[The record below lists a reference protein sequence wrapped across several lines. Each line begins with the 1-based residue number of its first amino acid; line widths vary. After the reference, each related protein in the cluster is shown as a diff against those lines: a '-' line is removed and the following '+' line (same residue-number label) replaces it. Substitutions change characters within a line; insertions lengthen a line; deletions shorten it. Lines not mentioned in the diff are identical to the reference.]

1 MALANIS
8 LTTIVATTATF
19 AWFVNNKVVSASGIE
34 MSISADTGV
43 DLRYEVIK
51 YDDDI
56 KEGISFQGNAEN
68 FSLPKYDRYI
78 SYNHKYENAIL
89 RADVGFNAF
98 DKTKELTIDI
108 TCSQPLFDVGSETNV
123 APKTS
128 NVIQFKTS
136 VISYTT
142 DELVNNKY
150 KLNQY
155 IEDETGEDGFLTDAA
170 LSYET
175 ARTYFATQPIATS
188 FVSAFNNT
196 GSKYHYTVTCI
207 PYIPNDTML
216 ADVHIESAVIYIECS
231 YNEEAVEYYI
241 NNHNENNSTDFD
253 GDITS
258 IKFGVTNHVN
268 GGYERVTDLS
278 TTLTSGGDYLA
289 VKNDGDEKIHKD
301 YALDGSLDAANIGG
315 KANFNQV
322 DIKNDA
328 ISANSVIKQRDLNI
342 TNNSGSYY
350 VRSQGANYLTKN
362 SSNDQIASSSSGVSH
377 SISNNELV
385 LTDASTNALAY
396 NNSGGDNRFGYLASG
411 TDKESIEYFKYNG
424 TYIAPV
430 LTSITV
436 TPNKTTY
443 SVGDSFKVSDVTVT
457 ATYSNG
463 DTKNVTESCTYQ
475 GYDFSVSG
483 AQTIY
488 VYYSENNVTVST
500 DYQINVTS
508 SPVVTLD
515 KYEMTLVHVEG
526 GKQATIQAT
535 ATNFTSDSLTY
546 TWSID
551 NPSVLNI
558 TPSGSSITIQ
568 TNSYGTATLTC
579 TVEDNDGHTAYNSC
593 KVYVITT
600 STIWRLVT
608 DASSLSV
615 GDTVVIAAAGYDYA
629 IGAQTSNN
637 RSQATVAKNDV
648 DKTLSFDNNAGVVS
662 FTIAK
667 GNINN
672 TYAFQTE
679 GGNYLYAASSSKNY
693 LREQESLDD
702 NGSWKIEISN
712 NGVASIVAQGT
723 YTNDTIRYNSNSSLF
738 SCYDSGQKD
747 VAIYRLESGNAL
759 KSLSVSVDVATPYP
773 LEQYDGRKF
782 DCPLGVTFSATYA
795 DGTTEEIPSS
805 KIVFNGGAALKF
817 GDTMITASYT
827 ENGVTKSTI
836 IDVNVH
842 RIELQSIAITS
853 NAKTN
858 NYLSGSYFQPAGLK
872 VTATYNYGNEDIT
885 NDKNLVWNGGN
896 ALTAGQTSVTATF
909 TYNNGV
915 SDTVKEVT
923 YNGITVVKKILTS
936 ISVADG
942 YNTSFAVGDK
952 FSFSSTVTA
961 HFNENSAVTSSSPL
975 TSDEYTIKVGSND
988 VGVVMPT
995 FTESDIGKLTVTISY
1010 TFEGVTKT
1018 FSYEITVSKDKDLVF
1033 TRCSGAITEGRY
1045 VIVSKTSNNA
1055 ITSTLSNNAYTSS
1068 SVTVTDSKITN
1079 PDNTIIWD
1087 ILSNG
1092 DGTYSIKS
1100 ISTNNYIGRKSSSDT
1115 DLLSSTTVDNK
1126 NGIYKFSFTDV
1137 SNGVGVYKINVSGEN
1152 REILYRNLSWKYY
1165 ATSNANGTSYER
1177 PTLYKLGGY
1186 TPTTITNVTLNK
1198 DSSTLNS
1205 SAPKTGSNANK
1216 TVQLTA
1222 TVTGTGDVSQ
1232 NVTWT
1237 SSDDAVAT
1245 VSSTGL
1251 VTAVDNVKNNT
1262 TVTITAKSSQDS
1274 TKSATCSITV
1284 NAATTISI
1292 TEKPTQLLEGGA
1304 FGSVTASITAGWD
1317 SSSNTADKITWS
1329 SSNESALVVTGSSG
1343 NNLIGE
1349 LLTGDV
1355 AKDTPVTITATLP
1368 NGNSVSCDILVKKS
1382 APSTIAFNDSS
1393 TSSLTSGGEGTL
1405 SVTIT
1410 QGTDFDSQS
1419 VTWTSSNNSAIKI
1432 SNGTKTGATITAGTV
1447 NSITSVTITA
1457 TLTNGNSATWEVTV
1471 TPATSTVTKT
1481 LTFTSGS
1488 TSSDASSALNKAD
1501 ALSNITDDNAI
1512 IQSISSISNVYLGK
1526 SGYGFRFGSKKNI
1539 GSMTMTI
1546 VSSNIKSMTITT
1558 AQYSS
1563 DTGKITVTFSDG
1575 TKTET
1580 ANITPSDG
1588 TITYTLKTLNTVS
1601 SITIATTA
1609 KRAYVISMSFVIVQ

>member
-108 TCSQPLFDVGSETNV
+108 TCSQPLFDAGSTTNV

-142 DELVNNKY
+142 DQLTNNKY

-216 ADVHIESAVIYIECS
+216 ADVHIQSAVIYIECS

-278 TTLTSGGDYLA
+278 TTLTSGGEYLA

-350 VRSQGANYLTKN
+350 VRSQGANYLTKD
-362 SSNDQIASSSSGVSH
+362 SSSTQIASSSNGVSH

-385 LTDASTNALAY
+385 LADSNTYALAY
-396 NNSGGDNRFGYLASG
+396 RNSRGDDRFGYIASG
-411 TDKESIEYFKYNG
+411 TNKQSIEYFKYNG
-424 TYIAPV
+424 SYEAPV
-430 LTSITV
+430 LSSITA
-436 TPNKTTY
+436 TPNKTLY

-515 KYEMTLVHVEG
+515 KYELTLLHVNG
-526 GKQATIQAT
+526 GQQATIQAT

-568 TNSYGTATLTC
+568 TNAYGTATLTC

-629 IGAQTSNN
+629 IGAQGNNN

-679 GGNYLYAASSSKNY
+679 GGNYLYAAGSSKNNY
-693 LREQESLDD
+693 LREQKSLDD
-702 NGSWKIEISN
+702 NGSWKIEISS

-723 YTNDTIRYNSNSSLF
+723 YTNNIIRYNSTSSLF

-747 VAIYRLESGNAL
+747 VAIYRLEAGNAL
-759 KSLSVSVDVATPYP
+759 KSLSVSVDVAVPYP
-773 LEQYDGRKF
+773 LKQYDGRKF
-782 DCPLGVTFSATYA
+782 DCPSGVTFNATYA
-795 DGTTEEIPSS
+795 DGSTKEIPSS
-805 KIVFNGGAALKF
+805 NIVFNGGAALKF

-842 RIELQSIAITS
+842 RIELQSIAITGK
-853 NAKTN
+853 ATTKD
-858 NYLSGSYFQPAGLK
+858 YLSGSNFQPAGLT
-872 VTATYNYGNEDIT
+872 VTATFNYGNETIT
-885 NDKNLVWNGGN
+885 NDPNLVWNGGN
-896 ALTAGQTSVTATF
+896 ALATGQTSVTASF
-909 TYNNGV
+909 TYNNGE
-915 SDTVKEVT
+915 SDTVKEAT

-936 ISVADG
+936 ISVAKG
-942 YNTSFAVGDK
+942 YKETYAVGET

-961 HFNENSAVTSSSPL
+961 HFNEGSAVTSNSTL
-975 TSDEYTIKVGSND
+975 TSDEYTIKVGSNA
-988 VGVVMPT
+988 VGAVPT
-995 FTESDIGKLTVTISY
+995 FAKSDIGTITVTISY
-1010 TFEGVTKT
+1010 TFDGETKT
-1018 FSYEITVSKDKDLVF
+1018 FAYDITVTDSLVF
-1033 TRCSGAITEGRY
+1033 SKYDGAITEGKY
-1045 VIVSKTSNNA
+1045 ILAYTNGSNNTFIMSSFA
-1055 ITSTLSNNAYTSS
+1055 SSYYNKVDSNPINGQYINPDSKNVWIVEKDDTGYLLKNEETGQYVLSKNTNDAGQGSKSADAYLNFFYNSSAKTYSIQSNAYTSRYLQYNAS
-1068 SVTVTDSKITN
+1068 SPRWAFYK
-1079 PDNTIIWD
+1079 
-1087 ILSNG
+1087 
-1092 DGTYSIKS
+1092 GTEQ
-1100 ISTNNYIGRKSSSDT
+1100 N
-1115 DLLSSTTVDNK
+1115 
-1126 NGIYKFSFTDV
+1126 
-1137 SNGVGVYKINVSGEN
+1137 
-1152 REILYRNLSWKYY
+1152 
-1165 ATSNANGTSYER
+1165 
-1177 PTLYKLGGY
+1177 PTLYKLNY
-1186 TPTTITNVTLNK
+1186 TPASVSDITLDQTSVTLNAPTPK
-1198 DSSTLNS
+1198 NPSGGTVTLI
-1205 SAPKTGSNANK
+1205 P
-1216 TVQLTA
+1216 
-1222 TVTGTGDVSQ
+1222 TVTGTGSISQ
-1232 NVTWT
+1232 DVTW
-1237 SSDDAVAT
+1237 SSSADSIAT
-1245 VSSTGL
+1245 VDQNGL
-1251 VTAVDNVKNNT
+1251 VTAVAPGTAN
-1262 TVTITAKSSQDS
+1262 ITATSKQDG
-1274 TKSATCSITV
+1274 TKSATCQITV
-1284 NAATTISI
+1284 TAATTISLS
-1292 TEKPTQLLEGGA
+1292 TANNELSEGGKT
-1304 FGSVTASITAGWD
+1304 GTVTATINPGWD
-1317 SSSNTADKITWS
+1317 SGTNQAEHIEWSSNSTALTVK
-1329 SSNESALVVTGSSG
+1329 G
-1343 NNLIGE
+1343 NSTNKLQGD
-1349 LLTGDV
+1349 LLTGNVVD
-1355 AKDTPVTITATLP
+1355 DTVVTVTATLP
-1368 NGNSVSCDILVKKS
+1368 NGNSASCQILVKNE
-1382 APSTIAFNDSS
+1382 APSTPSTTEYELSFDSNDGGDSS
-1393 TSSLTSGGEGTL
+1393 KALTANNAKGFL
-1405 SVTIT
+1405 
-1410 QGTDFDSQS
+1410 TD
-1419 VTWTSSNNSAIKI
+1419 N
-1432 SNGTKTGATITAGTV
+1432 
-1447 NSITSVTITA
+1447 
-1457 TLTNGNSATWEVTV
+1457 
-1471 TPATSTVTKT
+1471 
-1481 LTFTSGS
+1481 
-1488 TSSDASSALNKAD
+1488 
-1501 ALSNITDDNAI
+1501 SNII
-1512 IQSISSISNVYLGK
+1512 SSISSISNVFQGK
-1526 SGYGFRFGSKKNI
+1526 TGYGWKFGSSKNSGNVTLAMNNTFASKKLTSVTFITAKYSNDSGTFSVSFKNGNTTIQTKNI
-1539 GSMTMTI
+1539 IASNGETLITLTTTSSVDTI
-1546 VSSNIKSMTITT
+1546 VINCT
-1558 AQYSS
+1558 
-1563 DTGKITVTFSDG
+1563 
-1575 TKTET
+1575 
-1580 ANITPSDG
+1580 N
-1588 TITYTLKTLNTVS
+1588 
-1601 SITIATTA
+1601 
-1609 KRAYVISMSFVIVQ
+1609 RAYLISMKFTLTN

>member
-1 MALANIS
+1 M
-8 LTTIVATTATF
+8 
-19 AWFVNNKVVSASGIE
+19 
-34 MSISADTGV
+34 D
-43 DLRYEVIK
+43 
-51 YDDDI
+51 
-56 KEGISFQGNAEN
+56 
-68 FSLPKYDRYI
+68 
-78 SYNHKYENAIL
+78 KYE
-89 RADVGFNAF
+89 
-98 DKTKELTIDI
+98 LT
-108 TCSQPLFDVGSETNV
+108 L
-123 APKTS
+123 
-128 NVIQFKTS
+128 
-136 VISYTT
+136 
-142 DELVNNKY
+142 L
-150 KLNQY
+150 
-155 IEDETGEDGFLTDAA
+155 
-170 LSYET
+170 
-175 ARTYFATQPIATS
+175 
-188 FVSAFNNT
+188 
-196 GSKYHYTVTCI
+196 
-207 PYIPNDTML
+207 
-216 ADVHIESAVIYIECS
+216 
-231 YNEEAVEYYI
+231 
-241 NNHNENNSTDFD
+241 
-253 GDITS
+253 
-258 IKFGVTNHVN
+258 HVN
-268 GGYERVTDLS
+268 GG
-278 TTLTSGGDYLA
+278 
-289 VKNDGDEKIHKD
+289 
-301 YALDGSLDAANIGG
+301 
-315 KANFNQV
+315 Q
-322 DIKNDA
+322 
-328 ISANSVIKQRDLNI
+328 
-342 TNNSGSYY
+342 
-350 VRSQGANYLTKN
+350 
-362 SSNDQIASSSSGVSH
+362 
-377 SISNNELV
+377 
-385 LTDASTNALAY
+385 
-396 NNSGGDNRFGYLASG
+396 
-411 TDKESIEYFKYNG
+411 
-424 TYIAPV
+424 
-430 LTSITV
+430 
-436 TPNKTTY
+436 
-443 SVGDSFKVSDVTVT
+443 
-457 ATYSNG
+457 
-463 DTKNVTESCTYQ
+463 
-475 GYDFSVSG
+475 
-483 AQTIY
+483 
-488 VYYSENNVTVST
+488 
-500 DYQINVTS
+500 
-508 SPVVTLD
+508 
-515 KYEMTLVHVEG
+515 
-526 GKQATIQAT
+526 QATIQAT

-629 IGAQTSNN
+629 IGAQGNNN

-679 GGNYLYAASSSKNY
+679 GGNYLYAAGSSKNNY
-693 LREQESLDD
+693 LRERGSLDD
-702 NGSWKIEISN
+702 NGSWKIEISS

-782 DCPLGVTFSATYA
+782 DCPSGVTFNATYA

-842 RIELQSIAITS
+842 RIELQSIAITGD
-853 NAKTN
+853 ATTKT
-858 NYLSGSYFQPAGLK
+858 YLSGSKFQPADLT
-872 VTATYNYGNEDIT
+872 VTATFNYGSEDIT
-885 NDKNLVWNGGN
+885 NNENLVWNGGN
-896 ALTAGQTSVTATF
+896 VLTEGQTSVTASF
-909 TYNNGV
+909 TYNNGE
-915 SDTVKEVT
+915 SNTVKEAT
-923 YNGITVVKKILTS
+923 YNGITVVKKTLTS

-961 HFNENSAVTSSSPL
+961 HFNKGSAVASSSTL
-975 TSDEYTIKVGSND
+975 TSDEYTIKVGD
-988 VGVVMPT
+988 YGVGVIPT
-995 FTESDIGKLTVTISY
+995 FGESDIGNLTVTISY

-1018 FSYEITVSKDKDLVF
+1018 FPYQITVSKDKDLVF

-1045 VIVSKTSNNA
+1045 VIVSQTSSEA
-1055 ITSTLSNNAYTSS
+1055 IASTFSSKEYPSS

-1198 DSSTLNS
+1198 DSATLNS

-1237 SSDDAVAT
+1237 SSDDTVAT

-1317 SSSNTADKITWS
+1317 SSRNTADKITWS
-1329 SSNESALVVTGSSG
+1329 SSDENVLYVSGSSG

-1355 AKDTPVTITATLP
+1355 NKDTTVTITATLP
-1368 NGNSVSCDILVKKS
+1368 NGNLASCDILVKEKNLS
-1382 APSTIAFNDSS
+1382 LSTIVFDEANSTTQLAPGGNGSVIVNINPGDDYVDSMS
-1393 TSSLTSGGEGTL
+1393 VSFSSSKSSVLTIGDSVKNGTTVTCSISAGTSGT
-1405 SVTIT
+1405 
-1410 QGTDFDSQS
+1410 
-1419 VTWTSSNNSAIKI
+1419 
-1432 SNGTKTGATITAGTV
+1432 ATITARLSNGKSATLTVTVKTLVYTLDATASVKNGNSSYTGSGNVTQQNITWNASGNLTTSPWRFGGKSIPDGADRAIYSKTAISAASMIVITGLTKSGGIAV
-1447 NSITSVTITA
+1447 NSITVTVHSTAVGAEKGTNAVATFNLNYVNGDLTITKPESGSWV
-1457 TLTNGNSATWEVTV
+1457 NCFYRIVFNVTV
-1471 TPATSTVTKT
+1471 ST
-1481 LTFTSGS
+1481 GS
-1488 TSSDASSALNKAD
+1488 NNYVSF
-1501 ALSNITDDNAI
+1501 
-1512 IQSISSISNVYLGK
+1512 SSIKFYN
-1526 SGYGFRFGSKKNI
+1526 
-1539 GSMTMTI
+1539 
-1546 VSSNIKSMTITT
+1546 
-1558 AQYSS
+1558 
-1563 DTGKITVTFSDG
+1563 
-1575 TKTET
+1575 
-1580 ANITPSDG
+1580 
-1588 TITYTLKTLNTVS
+1588 
-1601 SITIATTA
+1601 
-1609 KRAYVISMSFVIVQ
+1609 

>member
-1 MALANIS
+1 ML
-8 LTTIVATTATF
+8 
-19 AWFVNNKVVSASGIE
+19 
-34 MSISADTGV
+34 
-43 DLRYEVIK
+43 
-51 YDDDI
+51 
-56 KEGISFQGNAEN
+56 
-68 FSLPKYDRYI
+68 
-78 SYNHKYENAIL
+78 
-89 RADVGFNAF
+89 
-98 DKTKELTIDI
+98 
-108 TCSQPLFDVGSETNV
+108 
-123 APKTS
+123 
-128 NVIQFKTS
+128 
-136 VISYTT
+136 
-142 DELVNNKY
+142 
-150 KLNQY
+150 
-155 IEDETGEDGFLTDAA
+155 DG
-170 LSYET
+170 
-175 ARTYFATQPIATS
+175 
-188 FVSAFNNT
+188 
-196 GSKYHYTVTCI
+196 
-207 PYIPNDTML
+207 
-216 ADVHIESAVIYIECS
+216 VHIQSAVIYIECS

-278 TTLTSGGDYLA
+278 TSLTSGGEYLA

-301 YALDGSLDAANIGG
+301 YALDGSLGEANIGG

-342 TNNSGSYY
+342 TNNSGAYY
-350 VRSQGANYLTKN
+350 VRSQGANYLTKD
-362 SSNDQIASSSSGVSH
+362 SKSAQIASSSSGVSH
-377 SISNNELV
+377 SVSNNELV
-385 LTDASTNALAY
+385 LTDSSTYALAY
-396 NNSGGDNRFGYLASG
+396 RNSRGDDRFGYLASG
-411 TDKESIEYFKYNG
+411 TNKQSIEYFKYNG
-424 TYIAPV
+424 SYVAPV
-430 LTSITV
+430 LTSITA
-436 TPNKTTY
+436 TPNKTLY

-457 ATYSNG
+457 AIYSNG
-463 DTKNVTESCTYQ
+463 QTKNVTESCTYQ

-483 AQTIY
+483 TQTIY
-488 VYYSENNVTVST
+488 VYYSENNITVST

-515 KYEMTLVHVEG
+515 KYELTLLHVNG
-526 GKQATIQAT
+526 GQQATIQAT

-679 GGNYLYAASSSKNY
+679 GGNYLYAAGSSKNNY
-693 LREQESLDD
+693 LRERGSLDD
-702 NGSWKIEISN
+702 NGSWKIEISS

-782 DCPLGVTFSATYA
+782 DCPSGVTFNATYA

-842 RIELQSIAITS
+842 RIELQSIAITGD
-853 NAKTN
+853 ATTKT
-858 NYLSGSYFQPAGLK
+858 YLSGSKFQPADLT
-872 VTATYNYGNEDIT
+872 VTATFNYGSEDIT
-885 NDKNLVWNGGN
+885 NNENLVWNGGN
-896 ALTAGQTSVTATF
+896 VLTEGQTSVTASF
-909 TYNNGV
+909 TYNNGE
-915 SDTVKEVT
+915 SNTVKEAT
-923 YNGITVVKKILTS
+923 YNGITVVKKTLTS

-961 HFNENSAVTSSSPL
+961 HFNKGSAVASSSTL
-975 TSDEYTIKVGSND
+975 TSDEYTIKVGD
-988 VGVVMPT
+988 YGVGVIPT
-995 FTESDIGKLTVTISY
+995 FGESDIGNLTVTISY

-1018 FSYEITVSKDKDLVF
+1018 FPYQITVSKDKDLVF

-1045 VIVSKTSNNA
+1045 VIVSQTSSEA
-1055 ITSTLSNNAYTSS
+1055 IASTFSSKEYPSS

-1198 DSSTLNS
+1198 DSATLNS

-1237 SSDDAVAT
+1237 SSDDTVAT

-1317 SSSNTADKITWS
+1317 SSRNTADKITWS
-1329 SSNESALVVTGSSG
+1329 SSDENVLYVSGSSG

-1355 AKDTPVTITATLP
+1355 NKDTTVTITATLP
-1368 NGNSVSCDILVKKS
+1368 NGNLASCDILVKEKNLS
-1382 APSTIAFNDSS
+1382 LSTIVFDEANSTTQLAPGGNGSVIVNINPGDDYVDSMS
-1393 TSSLTSGGEGTL
+1393 VSFSSSKSSVLTIGDSVKNGTTVTCSISAGTSGT
-1405 SVTIT
+1405 
-1410 QGTDFDSQS
+1410 
-1419 VTWTSSNNSAIKI
+1419 
-1432 SNGTKTGATITAGTV
+1432 ATITARLSNGKSATLTVTVKTLVYTLDATASVKNGNSSYTGSGNVTQQNITWNASGNLTTSPWRFGGKSIPDGADRAIYSKTAISAASMIVITGLTKSGGIAV
-1447 NSITSVTITA
+1447 NSITVTVHSTAVGAEKGTNAVATFNLNYVNGDLTITKPESGSWV
-1457 TLTNGNSATWEVTV
+1457 NCFYRIVFNVTV
-1471 TPATSTVTKT
+1471 ST
-1481 LTFTSGS
+1481 GS
-1488 TSSDASSALNKAD
+1488 NNYVSF
-1501 ALSNITDDNAI
+1501 
-1512 IQSISSISNVYLGK
+1512 SSIKFYN
-1526 SGYGFRFGSKKNI
+1526 
-1539 GSMTMTI
+1539 
-1546 VSSNIKSMTITT
+1546 
-1558 AQYSS
+1558 
-1563 DTGKITVTFSDG
+1563 
-1575 TKTET
+1575 
-1580 ANITPSDG
+1580 
-1588 TITYTLKTLNTVS
+1588 
-1601 SITIATTA
+1601 
-1609 KRAYVISMSFVIVQ
+1609 

>member
-108 TCSQPLFDVGSETNV
+108 TCSQPLFDVGSTTNV

-142 DELVNNKY
+142 DQLTNNKY

-216 ADVHIESAVIYIECS
+216 ADVHIQSAVIYIECS

-278 TTLTSGGDYLA
+278 KTLTDGGEYLA

-301 YALDGSLDAANIGG
+301 YALDGSLDAANIGS

-322 DIKNDA
+322 DIKNNA

-342 TNNSGSYY
+342 TNNNGAYY
-350 VRSQGANYLTKN
+350 VRSQGANYLTKD
-362 SSNDQIASSSSGVSH
+362 SSSTQIASSSNGVSH

-385 LTDASTNALAY
+385 LADSNTYALAY
-396 NNSGGDNRFGYLASG
+396 RNSRGDDRFGYIASG
-411 TDKESIEYFKYNG
+411 TNKQSIEYFKYNG
-424 TYIAPV
+424 SYEAPV
-430 LTSITV
+430 LSSITA
-436 TPNKTTY
+436 TPNKTLY

-515 KYEMTLVHVEG
+515 KYELTLLHVNG

-568 TNSYGTATLTC
+568 TNAYGTATLTC

-629 IGAQTSNN
+629 IGAQGNNN

-679 GGNYLYAASSSKNY
+679 GGNYLYAAGSSKNNY
-693 LREQESLDD
+693 LREQKSLDD
-702 NGSWKIEISN
+702 NGSWKIEISS

-723 YTNDTIRYNSNSSLF
+723 YTNNIIRYNSTSSLF

-747 VAIYRLESGNAL
+747 VAIYRLEAGNAL
-759 KSLSVSVDVATPYP
+759 KSLSVSVDVAVPYP
-773 LEQYDGRKF
+773 LKQYDGRKF
-782 DCPLGVTFSATYA
+782 DCPSGVTFNATYA

-853 NAKTN
+853 NAKTT
-858 NYLSGSYFQPAGLK
+858 NYLSGSYFQPAGLI
-872 VTATYNYGNEDIT
+872 VTATFNYGNETIT
-885 NDKNLVWNGGN
+885 NDPNLVWNGGN
-896 ALTAGQTSVTATF
+896 ALTKGQTSVTASF
-909 TYNNGV
+909 TYNNGE
-915 SDTVKEVT
+915 SDTVKEAT
-923 YNGITVVKKILTS
+923 YNGITVVKKTLTS
-936 ISVADG
+936 IKVAEG
-942 YNTSFAVGDK
+942 YKETYAVGET

-961 HFNENSAVTSSSPL
+961 HFNEGSAVTSNSTL
-975 TSDEYTIKVGSND
+975 TSDEYTIKVGSNV
-988 VGVVMPT
+988 VGAVPPT
-995 FTESDIGKLTVTISY
+995 FAKSDIGTISVTISY
-1010 TFEGVTKT
+1010 TFDGETKT
-1018 FSYEITVSKDKDLVF
+1018 FAYDITVTDSLVF
-1033 TRCSGAITEGRY
+1033 SKYDGAITEGKY
-1045 VIVSKTSNNA
+1045 ILAYTNGSNNTF
-1055 ITSTLSNNAYTSS
+1055 IMSSFDSSYYNKVDSNPINGQYINPDSKNVWIVEKDDTGYLLKNEETGQYVLSKNTNDAGQGSKSADAYLNFFYNSSAKTYSIQSNAYTSRYLQYNAS
-1068 SVTVTDSKITN
+1068 SPRWAFYK
-1079 PDNTIIWD
+1079 
-1087 ILSNG
+1087 
-1092 DGTYSIKS
+1092 GTEQ
-1100 ISTNNYIGRKSSSDT
+1100 N
-1115 DLLSSTTVDNK
+1115 
-1126 NGIYKFSFTDV
+1126 
-1137 SNGVGVYKINVSGEN
+1137 
-1152 REILYRNLSWKYY
+1152 
-1165 ATSNANGTSYER
+1165 
-1177 PTLYKLGGY
+1177 PTLYKLNY
-1186 TPTTITNVTLNK
+1186 TPASVSNVTLDQANVTLNAPTTNNW
-1198 DSSTLNS
+1198 SNGTVTLN
-1205 SAPKTGSNANK
+1205 P
-1216 TVQLTA
+1216 
-1222 TVTGTGDVSQ
+1222 TVTGTGSVSQ
-1232 NVTWT
+1232 DVTW
-1237 SSDDAVAT
+1237 SSSNDSVAT
-1245 VSSTGL
+1245 VNQDGL
-1251 VTAVDNVKNNT
+1251 VTATGVGT
-1262 TVTITAKSSQDS
+1262 ATITATSVQDG
-1274 TKSATCSITV
+1274 TKSATCTITV
-1284 NAATTISI
+1284 DAATTISI
-1292 TEKPTQLLEGGA
+1292 TEKPTQLLEGGE
-1304 FGSVTASITAGWD
+1304 FYSVTASITAGWD

-1329 SSNESALVVTGSSG
+1329 SSNESALVVSGSSG

-1355 AKDTPVTITATLP
+1355 NEDTTVTITATLP

-1419 VTWTSSNNSAIKI
+1419 VTWTSSNNSVIKI

-1471 TPATSTVTKT
+1471 TPAAATEKTVQYTFNSKSWGSTNDGTLNGWTSGKAGNGFSNGGVQVTTKSSGANATSIDSFTNISKIVVTYCTNNKDGVGTIYVKVGNNADKSYSVTAPSSNGTTAKT
-1481 LTFTSGS
+1481 CTFTYSTLESG
-1488 TSSDASSALNKAD
+1488 K
-1501 ALSNITDDNAI
+1501 
-1512 IQSISSISNVYLGK
+1512 V
-1526 SGYGFRFGSKKNI
+1526 
-1539 GSMTMTI
+1539 
-1546 VSSNIKSMTITT
+1546 
-1558 AQYSS
+1558 
-1563 DTGKITVTFSDG
+1563 KITVNCKSNSIYIIG
-1575 TKTET
+1575 I
-1580 ANITPSDG
+1580 A
-1588 TITYTLKTLNTVS
+1588 ITYAS
-1601 SITIATTA
+1601 
-1609 KRAYVISMSFVIVQ
+1609 

>member
-142 DELVNNKY
+142 DQLTNNKY

-216 ADVHIESAVIYIECS
+216 ADVHIQSAVIYIECS

-278 TTLTSGGDYLA
+278 TTLASGGEYLA

-301 YALDGSLDAANIGG
+301 YALDGSLDSANIGG

-322 DIKNDA
+322 DIKNNA

-350 VRSQGANYLTKN
+350 VRSQGANYLTKD
-362 SSNDQIASSSSGVSH
+362 SSSTQIASSSSGVSH

-385 LTDASTNALAY
+385 LTDANTYALAY
-396 NNSGGDNRFGYLASG
+396 RNSRGDNRFGYLASG
-411 TDKESIEYFKYNG
+411 TNKQSIEYFKYNG
-424 TYIAPV
+424 SYVAPV
-430 LTSITV
+430 LSSITA
-436 TPNKTTY
+436 TPNKTLY

-463 DTKNVTESCTYQ
+463 QTKNVTESCTYQ

-515 KYEMTLVHVEG
+515 KYEITLIHGDVAQ
-526 GKQATIQAT
+526 QATIKAT

-558 TPSGSSITIQ
+558 TPNGSSITIQ

-608 DASSLSV
+608 DASSISV

-629 IGAQTSNN
+629 IGAQNSNN

-648 DKTLSFDNNAGVVS
+648 DKTLSFGNDAGVAS
-662 FTIAK
+662 FTIAQ
-667 GNINN
+667 GYIDN
-672 TYAFQTE
+672 TYAFKTA
-679 GGNYLYAASSSKNY
+679 GNKYLYAASSSSNY

-702 NGSWKIEISN
+702 NGSWKITITD
-712 NGVASIVAQGT
+712 GVASIVAQGT
-723 YTNDTIRYNSNSSLF
+723 NANDTIRYNSNSRLF
-738 SCYDSGQKD
+738 SCYYSGQKD

-759 KSLSVSVDVATPYP
+759 KALSVSVDEATAYP

-782 DCPLGVTFSATYA
+782 VCPGGVTFSATYA
-795 DGTTEEIPSS
+795 DGSTKEIPSS
-805 KIVFNGGAALKF
+805 NIVFNGGAALKF

-842 RIELQSIAITS
+842 RIELQSIAITGK
-853 NAKTN
+853 ATTKD
-858 NYLSGSYFQPAGLK
+858 YLSGSNFQPAGLT
-872 VTATYNYGNEDIT
+872 VTATFNYGNETIT
-885 NDKNLVWNGGN
+885 NDPNLVWNGGN
-896 ALTAGQTSVTATF
+896 ALATGQTSVTASF
-909 TYNNGV
+909 TYNNGE
-915 SDTVKEVT
+915 SDTVKEAT

-936 ISVADG
+936 ISVAKG
-942 YNTSFAVGDK
+942 YKETYAVGET

-961 HFNENSAVTSSSPL
+961 HFNKGSAVASSSTL
-975 TSDEYTIKVGSND
+975 TSDEYTIKVGSNA
-988 VGVVMPT
+988 VGAVPT
-995 FTESDIGKLTVTISY
+995 FAKSDIGTIKVTISY
-1010 TFEGVTKT
+1010 TFDGETKT
-1018 FSYEITVSKDKDLVF
+1018 FAYDITVTDSLVF
-1033 TRCSGAITEGRY
+1033 SKYNGAITEGKY
-1045 VIVSKTSNNA
+1045 I
-1055 ITSTLSNNAYTSS
+1055 LAYTNGSNKTFIMSS
-1068 SVTVTDSKITN
+1068 FNSSYYNKVDSNPINDQYIN
-1079 PDNTIIWD
+1079 PDSINVWIVEKDDKGYLLKNEETGQYV
-1087 ILSNG
+1087 LSRNSNG
-1092 DGTYSIKS
+1092 AGQGSKSDDAYLNFYYNNTAQTYSIKS
-1100 ISTNNYIGRKSSSDT
+1100 NSYNKRYLQYNASDPRWAF
-1115 DLLSSTTVDNK
+1115 
-1126 NGIYKFSFTDV
+1126 Y
-1137 SNGVGVYKINVSGEN
+1137 EN
-1152 REILYRNLSWKYY
+1152 TQQN
-1165 ATSNANGTSYER
+1165 
-1177 PTLYKLGGY
+1177 PTLYKLNY
-1186 TPTTITNVTLNK
+1186 TPASVSNVTL
-1198 DSSTLNS
+1198 DQTSVTLN
-1205 SAPKTGSNANK
+1205 APTTNNWSNG
-1216 TVQLTA
+1216 TVTLNP
-1222 TVTGTGDVSQ
+1222 TVTGTGSISQ
-1232 NVTWT
+1232 DVTW
-1237 SSDDAVAT
+1237 SSSNSSVAT
-1245 VSSTGL
+1245 VNQDGL
-1251 VTAVDNVKNNT
+1251 VTATGVGT
-1262 TVTITAKSSQDS
+1262 ATITATSVQDG
-1274 TKSATCSITV
+1274 TKSATCTITV
-1284 NAATTISI
+1284 DAATTISI
-1292 TEKPTQLLEGGA
+1292 TANPTELLGG
-1304 FGSVTASITAGWD
+1304 GKTGTITASITAGWD
-1317 SSSNTADKITWS
+1317 SSTNTANSIEWS
-1329 SSNESALVVTGSSG
+1329 SSNENALIVVGKTG

-1349 LLTGDV
+1349 LLTDDV
-1355 AKDTPVTITATLP
+1355 VKDTPVTITAELP
-1368 NGNSVSCDILVKKS
+1368 NGNSASCEITVK
-1382 APSTIAFNDSS
+1382 AQSTP
-1393 TSSLTSGGEGTL
+1393 TEPVYTL
-1405 SVTIT
+1405 DATVK
-1410 QGTDFDSQS
+1410 GK
-1419 VTWTSSNNSAIKI
+1419 NNSYAGSEDIKQVGITWNVNANVATSPWRFGGKSISGVDRTIYSKTAISAASMIVITGLTK
-1432 SNGTKTGATITAGTV
+1432 SNGIVV
-1447 NSITSVTITA
+1447 NSIIVTVHSTASNAANGANAVATFNLKYVNGDLTITKP
-1457 TLTNGNSATWEVTV
+1457 E
-1471 TPATSTVTKT
+1471 
-1481 LTFTSGS
+1481 SGS
-1488 TSSDASSALNKAD
+1488 WVNCFYR
-1501 ALSNITDDNAI
+1501 IVF
-1512 IQSISSISNVYLGK
+1512 NV
-1526 SGYGFRFGSKKNI
+1526 
-1539 GSMTMTI
+1539 
-1546 VSSNIKSMTITT
+1546 
-1558 AQYSS
+1558 
-1563 DTGKITVTFSDG
+1563 
-1575 TKTET
+1575 
-1580 ANITPSDG
+1580 
-1588 TITYTLKTLNTVS
+1588 TVS
-1601 SITIATTA
+1601 SGSNN
-1609 KRAYVISMSFVIVQ
+1609 YISFNSIEFYN

>member
-1 MALANIS
+1 MNRLQKKIITIAMALANIS

-142 DELVNNKY
+142 DQLENNKY

-216 ADVHIESAVIYIECS
+216 AGVHIQSAVIYIECS

-278 TTLTSGGDYLA
+278 TTLASGGEYLA

-342 TNNSGSYY
+342 TNNNGAYY
-350 VRSQGANYLTKN
+350 VRSQGANYLTKD
-362 SSNDQIASSSSGVSH
+362 SSSTQIASSSSGVSH

-385 LTDASTNALAY
+385 LTDANTNALAY
-396 NNSGGDNRFGYLASG
+396 NNSRGDNRFGYLASE

-424 TYIAPV
+424 NYVAPV

-436 TPNKTTY
+436 TPKKTTY

-483 AQTIY
+483 TQTIY

-515 KYEMTLVHVEG
+515 KYEMTLVHVNG
-526 GKQATIQAT
+526 GKQATIVAD
-535 ATNFTSDSLTY
+535 AKNFTSDSLEY
-546 TWSID
+546 KWSID
-551 NPSVLNI
+551 NDSVLKI
-558 TPSGSSITIQ
+558 SQIGSSFTFK
-568 TNSYGTATLTC
+568 TNSYGTATITC
-579 TVEDNDGHTAYNSC
+579 TVEDNDGHTASNSC
-593 KVYVITT
+593 KVYVINS

-608 DASSLSV
+608 DISSLSL

-629 IGAQTSNN
+629 IGAQKKDN
-637 RSQATVAKNDV
+637 RSAAPVSKNDDILNIGV
-648 DKTLSFDNNAGVVS
+648 NAGVAT

-667 GNINN
+667 GTKDN

-679 GGNYLYAASSSKNY
+679 GGNYLYAASSSSNDLK
-693 LREQESLDD
+693 EQEFLDD
-702 NGSWKIEISN
+702 NGSWSISIN
-712 NGVASIVAQGT
+712 GGVASIVAQGSNT
-723 YTNDTIRYNSNSSLF
+723 RNRIKYNNQQAENLLF
-738 SCYDSGQKD
+738 SCYSSGQKD
-747 VAIYRLESGNAL
+747 VAIYRLEAGNAL
-759 KSLSVSVDVATPYP
+759 KALSVSVDQAIDYP
-773 LEQYDGRKF
+773 LVQYDGRQF
-782 DCPLGVTFSATYA
+782 VCPDKVTFNATYA

-805 KIVFNGGAALKF
+805 SIVFNGGAALKF

-827 ENGVTKSTI
+827 ENDVTKSTI
-836 IDVNVH
+836 IDVNVL
-842 RIELQSIAITS
+842 RIELESIAITGE
-853 NAKTN
+853 ATTKA
-858 NYLSGSYFQPAGLK
+858 YLSGSNFQPAGLK
-872 VTATYNYGNEDIT
+872 VTATFNYGNETIT
-885 NDKNLVWNGGN
+885 NDPNLVWNGGN
-896 ALTAGQTSVTATF
+896 ALATGQTSVTASF
-909 TYNNGV
+909 TYNNGE
-915 SDTVKEVT
+915 SDTVKEAT

-936 ISVADG
+936 ISVAKG
-942 YNTSFAVGDK
+942 YKETYAVGET

-961 HFNENSAVTSSSPL
+961 NFNEGSAVTSNSTL
-975 TSDEYTIKVGSND
+975 TSDEYTIKVGSNV
-988 VGVVMPT
+988 VGAVPPT
-995 FTESDIGKLTVTISY
+995 FAKSDIGTIKVTISY
-1010 TFEGVTKT
+1010 TFDGETKT
-1018 FSYEITVSKDKDLVF
+1018 FEYDITVTDSLVF
-1033 TRCSGAITEGRY
+1033 SKYNGAITEGKY
-1045 VIVSKTSNNA
+1045 I
-1055 ITSTLSNNAYTSS
+1055 LAYTNGSNKTFIMSS
-1068 SVTVTDSKITN
+1068 FNSSYYNKVDSNPINDQYIN
-1079 PDNTIIWD
+1079 PDSINVWIVEKDDKGYLLKNEETGQYV
-1087 ILSNG
+1087 LSRNSNG
-1092 DGTYSIKS
+1092 AGQGSKSDDAYLNFYYNNTAQTYSIKS
-1100 ISTNNYIGRKSSSDT
+1100 NSYNKRYLQYNASDPRWAF
-1115 DLLSSTTVDNK
+1115 
-1126 NGIYKFSFTDV
+1126 Y
-1137 SNGVGVYKINVSGEN
+1137 EN
-1152 REILYRNLSWKYY
+1152 TQQN
-1165 ATSNANGTSYER
+1165 
-1177 PTLYKLGGY
+1177 PTLYKLNY
-1186 TPTTITNVTLNK
+1186 TPASVSNVTL
-1198 DSSTLNS
+1198 DQTSVTLN
-1205 SAPKTGSNANK
+1205 APTTNNWSNG
-1216 TVQLTA
+1216 TVTLNP
-1222 TVTGTGDVSQ
+1222 TVTGTGSISQ
-1232 NVTWT
+1232 DVTW
-1237 SSDDAVAT
+1237 SSSNSSVAT
-1245 VSSTGL
+1245 VNQDGL
-1251 VTAVDNVKNNT
+1251 VTATGVGT
-1262 TVTITAKSSQDS
+1262 ATITATSVQDG
-1274 TKSATCSITV
+1274 TKSATCTITV

-1292 TEKPTQLLEGGA
+1292 TEKPTQLFEGEKTGTIT
-1304 FGSVTASITAGWD
+1304 VSITAGWD
-1317 SSSNTADKITWS
+1317 SSSNTANDISWRSGNS
-1329 SSNESALVVTGSSG
+1329 SILRVTGNGSTA
-1343 NNLIGE
+1343 NLT
-1349 LLTGDV
+1349 TGDV
-1355 AKDTPVTITATLP
+1355 DTDTPVTITATLP
-1368 NGNSVSCDILVKKS
+1368 NGNSASCQITVKDQS
-1382 APSTIAFNDSS
+1382 ISTEPVYKLNATIKGTNSNYNR
-1393 TSSLTSGGEGTL
+1393 SGY
-1405 SVTIT
+1405 IT
-1410 QGTDFDSQS
+1410 QGEI
-1419 VTWTSSNNSAIKI
+1419 TWNVNANLNISPWRFGGNSLKKVDRYLYSEIALAAANKI
-1432 SNGTKTGATITAGTV
+1432 VITGLSDTGSITV
-1447 NSITSVTITA
+1447 NSIKVTVHSTA
-1457 TLTNGNSATWEVTV
+1457 ADAETGANAVETLTGIYAAGADVTLTKAEVGSWENCYYRIVFNVTV
-1471 TPATSTVTKT
+1471 S
-1481 LTFTSGS
+1481 
-1488 TSSDASSALNKAD
+1488 
-1501 ALSNITDDNAI
+1501 
-1512 IQSISSISNVYLGK
+1512 
-1526 SGYGFRFGSKKNI
+1526 SKKNN
-1539 GSMTMTI
+1539 SL
-1546 VSSNIKSMTITT
+1546 SF
-1558 AQYSS
+1558 
-1563 DTGKITVTFSDG
+1563 TGIEFYNV
-1575 TKTET
+1575 
-1580 ANITPSDG
+1580 
-1588 TITYTLKTLNTVS
+1588 
-1601 SITIATTA
+1601 
-1609 KRAYVISMSFVIVQ
+1609 

>member
-108 TCSQPLFDVGSETNV
+108 TCSQPLFDTGSTTNV

-342 TNNSGSYY
+342 TNNDGAYY
-350 VRSQGANYLTKN
+350 VRSQGANYLTKD
-362 SSNDQIASSSSGVSH
+362 SSSTQIASSSSGVSH

-385 LTDASTNALAY
+385 LTNASTNALAY

-443 SVGDSFKVSDVTVT
+443 SVGDSFKVTDVTVM

-463 DTKNVTESCTYQ
+463 EPKNVTESCTYQ

-526 GKQATIQAT
+526 GKEATIVAD
-535 ATNFTSDSLTY
+535 AFYFTSDHLTY

-551 NPSVLNI
+551 NPSVLDF
-558 TPSGSSITIQ
+558 PKEGSSITFK

-579 TVEDNDGHTAYNSC
+579 TVSDNDGHTASNSC
-593 KVYVITT
+593 KVYVINSSTT
-600 STIWRLVT
+600 WRLVT
-608 DASSLSV
+608 DVNSLSI
-615 GDTVVIAAAGYDYA
+615 GDTVVIAAADYDYA
-629 IGAQTSNN
+629 IGAQKTAN
-637 RSQATVAKNDV
+637 RSAAPVSKNDDILNIGV
-648 DKTLSFDNNAGVVS
+648 NAGVAT

-667 GNINN
+667 GTKAN

-679 GGNYLYAASSSKNY
+679 SGNYLYAASSSSNNLLK
-693 LREQESLDD
+693 EQASLDD
-702 NGSWKIEISN
+702 KGSWSISIN
-712 NGVASIVAQGT
+712 GGVASIVAQGIDER
-723 YTNDTIRYNSNSSLF
+723 NIIRYNSTSNLF
-738 SCYDSGQKD
+738 SCYSSGQED
-747 VAIYRLESGNAL
+747 VAIYRLEPGNVL
-759 KSLSVSVDVATPYP
+759 KTLSVSIDKAIDYP
-773 LEQYDGRKF
+773 LIQYSGIKF
-782 DCPLGVTFSATYA
+782 ACPDEVTFKAIYA
-795 DGTTEEIPSS
+795 DGSEERILSS
-805 KIVFNGGAALKF
+805 DIVFNGGAPLNF
-817 GDTMITASYT
+817 RDTMITASYSKD
-827 ENGVTKSTI
+827 GITKYAIIEVDVRRTVLESITI
-836 IDVNVH
+836 
-842 RIELQSIAITS
+842 EG
-853 NAKTN
+853 NATKKK
-858 NYLSGSYFQPAGLK
+858 YSSGSNFQPAGLK
-872 VTATYNYGNEDIT
+872 VTAKFNFGDEDIT
-885 NDKNLVWNGGN
+885 NDTKLVWNGGN
-896 ALTAGQTSVTATF
+896 ALTTGQTSVTASFTF
-909 TYNNGV
+909 NNGE
-915 SDTVKEVT
+915 SDKTVEAS
-923 YNGITVVKKILTS
+923 YGGITVVEKTLSRIF
-936 ISVADG
+936 VADG
-942 YNTSFAVGDK
+942 YKETFAVGET

-961 HFNENSAVTSSSPL
+961 YFNEGSDVESNSTL
-975 TSDEYTIKVGSND
+975 TSGEYTIKVGD
-988 VGVVMPT
+988 YGVGVIPT
-995 FTESDIGKLTVTISY
+995 FDESDKGSTITVTISY
-1010 TFEGVTKT
+1010 TFNGVTKD
-1018 FSYEITVSKDKDLVF
+1018 FPYNIKVSNSLVF
-1033 TRCSGAITEGRY
+1033 SRYSGGITEGKY
-1045 VIVSKTSNNA
+1045 VFACNGNVMSGEYTSDYYKSIASSPDGNDQYVDPSSMSIWIVEKYGTGYTIKNN
-1055 ITSTLSNNAYTSS
+1055 STLKYISYKANNSGNFSNSAYQ
-1068 SVTVTDSKITN
+1068 
-1079 PDNTIIWD
+1079 
-1087 ILSNG
+1087 
-1092 DGTYSIKS
+1092 
-1100 ISTNNYIGRKSSSDT
+1100 SDT
-1115 DLLSSTTVDNK
+1115 QNSNSTMNFLPNDN
-1126 NGIYKFSFTDV
+1126 NT
-1137 SNGVGVYKINVSGEN
+1137 YKIQSQYSTSRYLQCNPSASPK
-1152 REILYRNLSWKYY
+1152 RWAFYADTRND
-1165 ATSNANGTSYER
+1165 
-1177 PTLYKLGGY
+1177 PVLYKLGY
-1186 TPTTITNVTLNK
+1186 TPATITNVSLNK
-1198 DSSTLNS
+1198 TSATLNS
-1205 SAPKTGSNANK
+1205 SAPNTGTNTNK

-1222 TVTGTGDVSQ
+1222 TVTGTGNVTQ

-1237 SSDDAVAT
+1237 SSDPTVAT

-1262 TVTITAKSSQDS
+1262 TVTITAESSQDS
-1274 TKSATCSITV
+1274 TKFATCTITIK
-1284 NAATTISI
+1284 AATTISI
-1292 TEKPTQLLEGGA
+1292 TEKPTQLLEGGEEN
-1304 FGSVTASITAGWD
+1304 SITASITAGWD
-1317 SSSNTADKITWS
+1317 SDDNTANDIIWNSDNS
-1329 SSNESALVVTGSSG
+1329 SILRVTGNGLTANLKTG
-1343 NNLIGE
+1343 NVDNN
-1349 LLTGDV
+1349 T
-1355 AKDTPVTITATLP
+1355 TVTITATLP
-1368 NGNSVSCDILVKKS
+1368 NGNSASCDILVKNS
-1382 APSTIAFNDSS
+1382 APSTIAFDEANS
-1393 TSSLTSGGEGTL
+1393 TKELESGSNG
-1405 SVTIT
+1405 SVTVNIT
-1410 QGTDFDSQS
+1410 AGVDYEDSMH
-1419 VTWTSSNNSAIKI
+1419 VTFESNNTSAVTIGEIVK
-1432 SNGTKTGATITAGTV
+1432 SGTTVTCAITAVSAGPATITAKLV
-1447 NSITSVTITA
+1447 
-1457 TLTNGNSATWEVTV
+1457 
-1471 TPATSTVTKT
+1471 K
-1481 LTFTSGS
+1481 
-1488 TSSDASSALNKAD
+1488 
-1501 ALSNITDDNAI
+1501 
-1512 IQSISSISNVYLGK
+1512 
-1526 SGYGFRFGSKKNI
+1526 
-1539 GSMTMTI
+1539 
-1546 VSSNIKSMTITT
+1546 
-1558 AQYSS
+1558 
-1563 DTGKITVTFSDG
+1563 SDG
-1575 TKTET
+1575 TTVVATDTLSVVVKAPQTTSVEQSSFSTISGNLDNVVSYASYKGGGSANPAINDNVIRLYQNSNGATGGYIVISCKAGYRITEVIIGSSMAT
-1580 ANITPSDG
+1580 TTGYYLSD
-1588 TITYTLKTLNTVS
+1588 S
-1601 SITIATTA
+1601 SITTTP
-1609 KRAYVISMSFVIVQ
+1609 KKSSFVVSDYDLGRNSKYTVTGIRTQYIAFACFGTTSNTRLYINYLKVTYVAI

>member
-108 TCSQPLFDVGSETNV
+108 TCSQPLFDTGSTTNV

-142 DELVNNKY
+142 DQLTNNKY

-278 TTLTSGGDYLA
+278 TTLTSGGEYLA

-350 VRSQGANYLTKN
+350 VRSQGANYLTKD
-362 SSNDQIASSSSGVSH
+362 SSSTQIASSSNGVSH

-385 LTDASTNALAY
+385 LADSNTYALAY
-396 NNSGGDNRFGYLASG
+396 RNSRGDDRFGYIASG
-411 TDKESIEYFKYNG
+411 TNKQSIEYFKYNG
-424 TYIAPV
+424 SYEAPV
-430 LTSITV
+430 LSSITA
-436 TPNKTTY
+436 TPNKTLY

-515 KYEMTLVHVEG
+515 KYELTLLHVNG
-526 GKQATIQAT
+526 GQQATIQAT

-558 TPSGSSITIQ
+558 TPNGSSITIQ

-615 GDTVVIAAAGYDYA
+615 GDTVVIAAANYDYA
-629 IGAQTSNN
+629 IGAQNDNN
-637 RSQATVAKNDV
+637 RGQATVAKNDV
-648 DKTLSFDNNAGVVS
+648 DKTLSFGNDAGVVS
-662 FTIAK
+662 FTIAEGAK
-667 GNINN
+667 EN
-672 TYAFQTE
+672 TYAFQTK
-679 GGNYLYAASSSKNY
+679 GGNYLYAASSSSNY
-693 LREQESLDD
+693 LREKATLDAD
-702 NGSWKIEISN
+702 GSWKIAIVD
-712 NGVASIVAQGT
+712 GVASIVAQGT
-723 YTNDTIRYNSNSSLF
+723 YTNDKIRYNSSAKLF
-738 SCYDSGQKD
+738 SCYNGGQKD
-747 VAIYRLESGNAL
+747 VAIYRLEAGNAL
-759 KSLSVSVDVATPYP
+759 KALSVSVSEETPYP
-773 LEQYDGRKF
+773 FVQYDGRKF
-782 DCPLGVTFSATYA
+782 VCPGGVTFNATYA
-795 DGTTEEIPSS
+795 DGSTKEIPSS
-805 KIVFNGGAALKF
+805 SIVFNGGADLKF

-827 ENGVTKSTI
+827 ENDVTKSTI

-842 RIELQSIAITS
+842 RIELQSIAITDD
-853 NAKTN
+853 AKTKT
-858 NYLSGSYFQPAGLK
+858 YLSGSKFQPAGLT

-885 NDKNLVWNGGN
+885 NNENLVWNGGN
-896 ALTAGQTSVTATF
+896 VLTEGQTSVTASF
-909 TYNNGV
+909 TYNNGE
-915 SDTVKEVT
+915 SDTVKEAT
-923 YNGITVVKKILTS
+923 YNGITVVKKTLTS

-961 HFNENSAVTSSSPL
+961 HFNEGSAAASSSTL

-995 FTESDIGKLTVTISY
+995 FTESDIGTITVTISY
-1010 TFEGVTKT
+1010 TFDGATKT
-1018 FSYEITVSKDKDLVF
+1018 FAYDITVSKDKDLVF

-1045 VIVSKTSNNA
+1045 VIVSQTSSKA
-1055 ITSTLSNNAYTSS
+1055 IASTFLSKEYPSS
-1068 SVTVTDSKITN
+1068 SVTVTNSKITN
-1079 PDNTIIWD
+1079 PDNTIVWD

-1092 DGTYSIKS
+1092 DGTYSIRS

-1115 DLLSSTTVDNK
+1115 DLLSSTTVDNE

-1137 SNGVGVYKINVSGEN
+1137 GDGVYKISVSGEN

-1165 ATSNANGTSYER
+1165 SSNNANASGYER

-1198 DSSTLNS
+1198 DSATLNS
-1205 SAPKTGSNANK
+1205 SAPSTGTNSNK

-1232 NVTWT
+1232 KVTWT
-1237 SSDDAVAT
+1237 SSDDTVAT

-1292 TEKPTQLLEGGA
+1292 TEKPTQLFEGGKT
-1304 FGSVTASITAGWD
+1304 GTITTNITAGWD
-1317 SSSNTADKITWS
+1317 SSSNTANDISWTSENS
-1329 SSNESALVVTGSSG
+1329 SILRVTGNGSTA
-1343 NNLIGE
+1343 NL
-1349 LLTGDV
+1349 TTVNVDT
-1355 AKDTPVTITATLP
+1355 DTPVKITAALP
-1368 NGNSVSCDILVKKS
+1368 NGNSASCDILVKNS
-1382 APSTIAFNDSS
+1382 APSTIAFDKANSTQELASGSNGSVRVNITAGDDYEDSMHVTFNS
-1393 TSSLTSGGEGTL
+1393 DDTSVIIGDIVKNGTTVTCAITAGTSG
-1405 SVTIT
+1405 
-1410 QGTDFDSQS
+1410 Q
-1419 VTWTSSNNSAIKI
+1419 
-1432 SNGTKTGATITAGTV
+1432 ATITAKLV
-1447 NSITSVTITA
+1447 
-1457 TLTNGNSATWEVTV
+1457 
-1471 TPATSTVTKT
+1471 K
-1481 LTFTSGS
+1481 
-1488 TSSDASSALNKAD
+1488 
-1501 ALSNITDDNAI
+1501 
-1512 IQSISSISNVYLGK
+1512 
-1526 SGYGFRFGSKKNI
+1526 
-1539 GSMTMTI
+1539 
-1546 VSSNIKSMTITT
+1546 
-1558 AQYSS
+1558 
-1563 DTGKITVTFSDG
+1563 SDG
-1575 TKTET
+1575 TTVVATDTLLVVVKAQAMQTSVEKSSFSTTSGNLDNVVSYASYKGGGSTNPAINDNVIRLYQNSSGATGGYIVISCKEGYRITEVIIGSSMAT
-1580 ANITPSDG
+1580 TTGYYLSD
-1588 TITYTLKTLNTVS
+1588 S
-1601 SITIATTA
+1601 SI
-1609 KRAYVISMSFVIVQ
+1609 ISTPKKSSFVVSNYDLKANAKYTVTGIRTQHIAFACFGTTSSKRLYVNYLKVTYVAV

>member
-142 DELVNNKY
+142 DQLENNKY

-216 ADVHIESAVIYIECS
+216 AGVHIQSAVIYIECS

-278 TTLTSGGDYLA
+278 TALTSGGEYLA

-301 YALDGSLDAANIGG
+301 YALDGSLEASNIGG

-342 TNNSGSYY
+342 TNNDGAYY
-350 VRSQGANYLTKN
+350 VRSQGANYLTKD
-362 SSNDQIASSSSGVSH
+362 SSSTQIASSSSGVSH

-385 LTDASTNALAY
+385 LTDSNTYALAY
-396 NNSGGDNRFGYLASG
+396 RNSRGDDRFGYIASG
-411 TDKESIEYFKYNG
+411 TNKQSIEYFKYNG
-424 TYIAPV
+424 SYVAPV
-430 LTSITV
+430 LTSITA
-436 TPNKTTY
+436 TPNKTLY
-443 SVGDSFKVSDVTVT
+443 SVGDSFKVSDVSVT

-463 DTKNVTESCTYQ
+463 QTKNVTESCTYQ

-483 AQTIY
+483 TQTIY

-515 KYEMTLVHVEG
+515 KYEITLIHGDVAE
-526 GKQATIQAT
+526 QATIKAT
-535 ATNFTSDSLTY
+535 ATKFTSEPLTY
-546 TWSID
+546 SWSID

-558 TPSGSSITIQ
+558 TENGDSITVQ
-568 TNSYGTATLTC
+568 TNAYGTATITC
-579 TVEDNDGHTAYNSC
+579 TVSDNDGHTAYNSC
-593 KVYVITT
+593 KVYVITS

-615 GDTVVIAAAGYDYA
+615 GDTVVIAAASLDYNYA
-629 IGAQTSNN
+629 MGDQSNN
-637 RSQATVAKNDV
+637 NDNRKQATVVKNDI
-648 DKTLSFDNNAGVVS
+648 DKTLSFSNEAGVVS

-667 GNINN
+667 GLIAN
-672 TYAFQTE
+672 TYAFQTADS
-679 GGNYLYAASSSKNY
+679 NYLYAASSSSNY
-693 LREQESLDD
+693 LREKATLDAD
-702 NGSWKIEISN
+702 GSWRITIVD
-712 NGVASIVAQGT
+712 GVASIVAQGDNT
-723 YTNDTIRYNSNSSLF
+723 RNTIKYNSASDLF
-738 SCYDSGQKD
+738 SCYSSGQDD

-759 KSLSVSVDVATPYP
+759 KSLSVSVDAAVPYP
-773 LEQYDGRKF
+773 LKQYDGRKF
-782 DCPLGVTFSATYA
+782 DCPSGVTFNATYA
-795 DGTTEEIPSS
+795 DGSTKKGISPS
-805 KIVFNGGAALKF
+805 KIVFNGGAVLKF

-842 RIELQSIAITS
+842 RIELESIAITGE
-853 NAKTN
+853 ATVKA
-858 NYLSGSYFQPAGLK
+858 YLSGSNFQPAGLK
-872 VTATYNYGNEDIT
+872 VTATFNFGTEDIT
-885 NDKNLVWNGGN
+885 NNKNLVWNGGN
-896 ALTAGQTSVTATF
+896 GLTVGQTSVTASF
-909 TYNNGV
+909 TYNNGE
-915 SDTVKEVT
+915 SDTVKEAT
-923 YNGITVVKKILTS
+923 YNGITVVKKTLTS
-936 ISVADG
+936 ISVAKG
-942 YNTSFAVGDK
+942 YKETYAVGET

-961 HFNENSAVTSSSPL
+961 HFNEGDVATSDSTL
-975 TSDEYTIKVGSND
+975 TSDQYTIKVGSND
-988 VGVVMPT
+988 VGAVMPT
-995 FTESDIGKLTVTISY
+995 FTESDIGTITVTISY

-1018 FSYEITVSKDKDLVF
+1018 FSYQITVSKDKDLVF
-1033 TRCSGAITEGRY
+1033 THYSGAITEGRY
-1045 VIVSKTSNNA
+1045 VIVSQKNSDA
-1055 ITSTLSNNAYTSS
+1055 MTSTNESSAYTSS
-1068 SVTVTDSKITN
+1068 SVTITDSKITN
-1079 PDNTIIWD
+1079 PDNTIVWD
-1087 ILSNG
+1087 ILGND

-1100 ISTNNYIGRKSSSDT
+1100 VSTNNYIKRGSSTGTS
-1115 DLLSSTTVDNK
+1115 LSSISTV
-1126 NGIYKFSFTDV
+1126 GTGSKFTFADK
-1137 SNGVGVYKINVSGEN
+1137 GGGVYKINISNEN
-1152 REILYRNLSWKYY
+1152 REILCSSSSWKYY
-1165 ATSNANGTSYER
+1165 ATSNFNGTSYER

-1186 TPTTITNVTLNK
+1186 TPTTITNVTLNTN
-1198 DSSTLNS
+1198 SETLNS
-1205 SAPKTGSNANK
+1205 SAPSTGTNSNK

-1232 NVTWT
+1232 DVTWT
-1237 SSDDAVAT
+1237 SSDDTIAT
-1245 VSSTGL
+1245 VDQNGL
-1251 VTAVDNVKNNT
+1251 VTAVNNVKNNT
-1262 TVTITAKSSQDS
+1262 TVTITAESSQDS
-1274 TKSATCSITV
+1274 TKIATCTITV
-1284 NAATTISI
+1284 KAATTISI
-1292 TEKPTQLLEGGA
+1292 AEKPTQLFEGGKT
-1304 FGSVTASITAGWD
+1304 GTITANITAGWD
-1317 SSSNTADKITWS
+1317 SSSNTANDISWTSGNS
-1329 SSNESALVVTGSSG
+1329 SILRVTGNG
-1343 NNLIGE
+1343 LTANL
-1349 LLTGDV
+1349 TTVNVDTN
-1355 AKDTPVTITATLP
+1355 DTPVKITATLP
-1368 NGNSVSCDILVKKS
+1368 NGNSASCDILVKNS
-1382 APSTIAFNDSS
+1382 APSTIAFDEAKSTTKLASGNNGSVVVNITAGDDYEDSMHVTFES
-1393 TSSLTSGGEGTL
+1393 KNTSVLTIGD
-1405 SVTIT
+1405 SV
-1410 QGTDFDSQS
+1410 
-1419 VTWTSSNNSAIKI
+1419 K
-1432 SNGTKTGATITAGTV
+1432 NGTTVTCSITAVSAGSATITAKLVKSNGTEV
-1447 NSITSVTITA
+1447 ATA
-1457 TLTNGNSATWEVTV
+1457 TLPINVTAAQTSVEKTSFSALEDDLDTVVSYSSSRGGGTSAPQINNGEIRLYQNADGATGGYIVISCKAGYRITEVIIGSSMATTTGYYLSNSEIASAPNKSSFVVSNYSLPINGKYTV
-1471 TPATSTVTKT
+1471 TGINTQYIAFACFGKDKNSRLYVNYLKVTYV
-1481 LTFTSGS
+1481 
-1488 TSSDASSALNKAD
+1488 
-1501 ALSNITDDNAI
+1501 AI
-1512 IQSISSISNVYLGK
+1512 
-1526 SGYGFRFGSKKNI
+1526 
-1539 GSMTMTI
+1539 
-1546 VSSNIKSMTITT
+1546 
-1558 AQYSS
+1558 
-1563 DTGKITVTFSDG
+1563 
-1575 TKTET
+1575 
-1580 ANITPSDG
+1580 
-1588 TITYTLKTLNTVS
+1588 
-1601 SITIATTA
+1601 
-1609 KRAYVISMSFVIVQ
+1609 

>member
-142 DELVNNKY
+142 DQLTNNKY

-207 PYIPNDTML
+207 PYIPNETML
-216 ADVHIESAVIYIECS
+216 ADVHIQSAVIYIECS

-278 TTLTSGGDYLA
+278 TTLASGGEYLA

-301 YALDGSLDAANIGG
+301 YALDGSLDASNIGG

-328 ISANSVIKQRDLNI
+328 ISANSVIRQRDLNI
-342 TNNSGSYY
+342 TNNNGAYY
-350 VRSQGANYLTKN
+350 VRSQGANYLTKD
-362 SSNDQIASSSSGVSH
+362 SSSTQIASSSNGVSH

-385 LTDASTNALAY
+385 LADSNTYALAY
-396 NNSGGDNRFGYLASG
+396 RNSRGDDRFGYIASG
-411 TDKESIEYFKYNG
+411 TNKQSIEYFKYNG
-424 TYIAPV
+424 SYEAPV
-430 LTSITV
+430 LSSITA
-436 TPNKTTY
+436 TPNKTLY

-515 KYEMTLVHVEG
+515 KYELTLLHVNG
-526 GKQATIQAT
+526 GQQATIQAT

-568 TNSYGTATLTC
+568 TNAYGTATLTC

-629 IGAQTSNN
+629 IGAQGNNN

-679 GGNYLYAASSSKNY
+679 GGNYLYAAGSSKNNY
-693 LREQESLDD
+693 LREQKSLDD
-702 NGSWKIEISN
+702 NGSWKIEISS

-723 YTNDTIRYNSNSSLF
+723 YTNNIIRYNSTSSLF

-747 VAIYRLESGNAL
+747 VAIYRLEAGNAL
-759 KSLSVSVDVATPYP
+759 KSLSVSVDVAVPYP
-773 LEQYDGRKF
+773 LKQYDGRKF
-782 DCPLGVTFSATYA
+782 DCPSGVTFNATYA
-795 DGTTEEIPSS
+795 DGSTKQGISPS
-805 KIVFNGGAALKF
+805 KIVFNGDAALKF

-836 IDVNVH
+836 IDVNVD
-842 RIELQSIAITS
+842 RVKLESIAITGD
-853 NAKTN
+853 ATTKT
-858 NYLSGSYFQPAGLK
+858 YLSGSKFQPADLT
-872 VTATYNYGNEDIT
+872 VTATFNYGSEDIT
-885 NDKNLVWNGGN
+885 NNENLVWNGGN
-896 ALTAGQTSVTATF
+896 VLTEGQTSVTASF
-909 TYNNGV
+909 TYNNGE
-915 SDTVKEVT
+915 SNTVKEAT
-923 YNGITVVKKILTS
+923 YNGITVVKKTLTS

-961 HFNENSAVTSSSPL
+961 HFNKGSAVASSSTL

-1186 TPTTITNVTLNK
+1186 TPTTITSVSLNK
-1198 DSSTLNS
+1198 TSTTLNS

-1222 TVTGTGDVSQ
+1222 TVKGTGDVSQ

-1237 SSDDAVAT
+1237 SSDDTVAT

-1262 TVTITAKSSQDS
+1262 TVTITAESSQDS

-1292 TEKPTQLLEGGA
+1292 TEKPTQLLEGGKT
-1304 FGSVTASITAGWD
+1304 GTITTNITAGWD
-1317 SSSNTADKITWS
+1317 SSSNTANDISWT
-1329 SSNESALVVTGSSG
+1329 SG
-1343 NNLIGE
+1343 NSSILRVAGNGSTANLT
-1349 LLTGDV
+1349 TGNVDT
-1355 AKDTPVTITATLP
+1355 DTPVTITATLP
-1368 NGNSVSCDILVKKS
+1368 NGNLASCDILVKKS

-1419 VTWTSSNNSAIKI
+1419 VTWKSNNSAITI

-1447 NSITSVTITA
+1447 NDNTPVTITA
-1457 TLTNGNSATWEVTV
+1457 TLTNGNKATWVVTV
-1471 TPATSTVTKT
+1471 TPAASTVTKT
-1481 LTFTSGS
+1481 LTF
-1488 TSSDASSALNKAD
+1488 SSYSDANNDSSNVLTASSALT
-1501 ALSNITDDNAI
+1501 NINGDKVI

-1526 SGYGFRFGSKKNI
+1526 SGYGFKFGTKNNT

-1558 AQYSS
+1558 ARYSS
-1563 DTGKITVTFSDG
+1563 DSGNITVTFSNGKNTEVATIKPRDG
-1575 TKTET
+1575 TT
-1580 ANITPSDG
+1580 
-1588 TITYTLKTLNTVS
+1588 TYTLTTLNTVS

-1609 KRAYVISMSFVIVQ
+1609 KRAYVKSMSFVIVQ